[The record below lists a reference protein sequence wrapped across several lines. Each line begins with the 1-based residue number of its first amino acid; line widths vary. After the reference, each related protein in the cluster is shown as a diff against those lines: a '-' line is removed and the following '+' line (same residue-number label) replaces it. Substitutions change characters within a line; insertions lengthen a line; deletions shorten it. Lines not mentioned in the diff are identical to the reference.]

1 MVFTNGLSLALLAI
15 ASPCLFLTLEAAGHP
30 GRRHGSA
37 IATVDAPRDAIVPER
52 SLVRREQLL
61 EEREQQRQAARNH
74 HGPKASVVRQELAPG
89 KELPTASFEEQ
100 TPLDA
105 AISEEAEARD
115 AEATRA
121 EELEEQRISGTT
133 MMPTDPAAVVE
144 AAGINKKIDLE
155 AELAQEK
162 RMTAQ
167 AIEDDKL
174 DDEARRE
181 KKKQAKANAPP
192 PVVTGLQAPGQG
204 PPGPP
209 GPKGEEGPPGA
220 AYNITEAEMSR
231 SDENGT
237 PVKFVW
243 LFVLFQLGSAFAL
256 WQWFMTR
263 VDALK
268 EKKEAE
274 AEGLRSA
281 AAAAPAG
288 PAAAART

>member
-1 MVFTNGLSLALLAI
+1 
-15 ASPCLFLTLEAAGHP
+15 
-30 GRRHGSA
+30 
-37 IATVDAPRDAIVPER
+37 
-52 SLVRREQLL
+52 
-61 EEREQQRQAARNH
+61 
-74 HGPKASVVRQELAPG
+74 
-89 KELPTASFEEQ
+89 
-100 TPLDA
+100 
-105 AISEEAEARD
+105 
-115 AEATRA
+115 
-121 EELEEQRISGTT
+121 

-162 RMTAQ
+162 RMAAQ

-209 GPKGEEGPPGA
+209 GPKGEEGPPDA

-243 LFVLFQLGSAFAL
+243 LF
-256 WQWFMTR
+256 
-263 VDALK
+263 
-268 EKKEAE
+268 
-274 AEGLRSA
+274 
-281 AAAAPAG
+281 
-288 PAAAART
+288 